1 MKTKNCY
8 PTLLNFKTSIVY
20 FDDIVTK
27 TDVQYRH
34 ANFQTT
40 LFCSTQIIINLK
52 NICKT
57 QYKKPISTV
66 HNRIFC

>member
-1 MKTKNCY
+1 MKTKNFY
-8 PTLLNFKTSIVY
+8 PTLLNFKTIIVY

-27 TDVQYRH
+27 SDVQYRY
-34 ANFQTT
+34 ANFQPT

-57 QYKKPISTV
+57 Q
-66 HNRIFC
+66 

>member
-1 MKTKNCY
+1 MKTKNFY

-27 TDVQYRH
+27 SDVQYRY

-40 LFCSTQIIINLK
+40 LFCSTQIIISLK
-52 NICKT
+52 IFVKLNKNP
-57 QYKKPISTV
+57 YGTV
-66 HNRIFC
+66 N